1 MRSTWGTE
9 SLQMTT
15 TKTKG
20 RGKLP
25 TLLLKTLI
33 GWVCPARSSS
43 PGVFAYWTSLLLLK
57 QKDNANPC
65 KICGPLTAISRTF
78 GDTIQR
84 HPKGHASD
92 SEYVVLRF
100 DTFLVARKLDCPREG
115 CDFTTRTLLKS
126 NLDPETHYRIGS
138 TFIPSIERDF
148 FFFFTYF
155 ISTSLTT
162 DSDPEKMDRKASLH
176 VSKVF

>member
-1 MRSTWGTE
+1 MFPIWAMGSLPFIPPIPSSPLQLLVLSLIVWSPSENQFEIITTMRSTWGTE

-57 QKDNANPC
+57 QKDNADPC

-100 DTFLVARKLDCPREG
+100 DTFLVTKKLACPWEG
-115 CDFTTRTLLKS
+115 CDITT
-126 NLDPETHYRIGS
+126 
-138 TFIPSIERDF
+138 
-148 FFFFTYF
+148 
-155 ISTSLTT
+155 
-162 DSDPEKMDRKASLH
+162 
-176 VSKVF
+176 